1 MLVPISALPMALETG
16 VASQCCLAV
25 STRTALSFEEGVENI
40 TLTLTFLG
48 GFLSKDLLKLKVYD
62 LNGDRG
68 LGASIFL
75 FFRGHNLLL
84 QLS

>member
-1 MLVPISALPMALETG
+1 MALETG

-68 LGASIFL
+68 LGASIFFYFL
-75 FFRGHNLLL
+75 EGITSCFN
-84 QLS
+84 

>member
-1 MLVPISALPMALETG
+1 MLVPISALPMALIETG

-25 STRTALSFEEGVENI
+25 STRTALSFEEEGVENI

-62 LNGDRG
+62 LNGIED
-68 LGASIFL
+68 
-75 FFRGHNLLL
+75 
-84 QLS
+84 

>member
-1 MLVPISALPMALETG
+1 MLVPISALPMALIETG

-62 LNGDRG
+62 LNGIED
-68 LGASIFL
+68 
-75 FFRGHNLLL
+75 
-84 QLS
+84 

>member
-1 MLVPISALPMALETG
+1 MLVPISALPMALIETG

-25 STRTALSFEEGVENI
+25 STRTALSFEEEEGVENI

-62 LNGDRG
+62 LNGIED
-68 LGASIFL
+68 
-75 FFRGHNLLL
+75 
-84 QLS
+84 